1 MNMVTLK
8 AYDAATIESIIDTS
22 IRIKKQP
29 LKYEGALKNKNLYM
43 LFEKTSTRTSLSF
56 GLGFNELGG
65 RYFIQRWEDSNFS
78 IGEVVDETRYV
89 ARNVDVILA
98 RLKENNDI
106 EAMGQSSP
114 IPVINGCC
122 NKYHPTQALAD
133 CMTVKEMFGTYQK
146 TMLYLGIW
154 NNVFNSLVYS
164 FPKLGG
170 KLIGVCPTINE
181 SSISKKDIA
190 ALVDSTDNLEY
201 YGESDI
207 TAKKLIEIVNQADI
221 VYTDTWV
228 DMEFFVN
235 PEFKDLKEARV
246 KQMKPFGITANLL
259 KDSPA
264 VVMHDMP
271 IHPGYEID
279 REVVETHM
287 ETILNQAENRRH
299 VAKGIFT
306 HLLGVQI

>member
-8 AYDAATIESIIDTS
+8 DYDAATIESIIDSS
-22 IRIKKQP
+22 IKIKKDP
-29 LKYEGALKNKNLYM
+29 LKYGGVLKNKNLYM

-65 RYFIQRWEDSNFS
+65 KYFIQKWDDSNFS

-98 RLKENNDI
+98 RLKENSNI
-106 EAMGQSSP
+106 EAMGASSP

-122 NKYHPTQALAD
+122 NRYHPTQAMAD
-133 CMTVKEMFGTYQK
+133 CMTVKEIFGTYQK
-146 TMLYLGIW
+146 TMVYLGIW

-170 KLIGVCPTINE
+170 KLIGVCPIINE
-181 SSISKKDIA
+181 STISKKDAA
-190 ALVDSTDNLEY
+190 ALVDSNDNIEC
-201 YGESDI
+201 YGEKDI
-207 TAKKLIEIVNQADI
+207 TAKKLKDIVNQADI

-235 PEFKDLKEARV
+235 PDFKDLKEARI
-246 KQMKPFGITANLL
+246 KQMKPYAITADLL
-259 KDSPA
+259 KKSPA
-264 VVMHDMP
+264 KVMHDMP

-279 REVVETHM
+279 RDVVETHI
-287 ETILNQAENRRH
+287 ETILDQAENRRH

-306 HLLGVQI
+306 HLLGIPI

>member
-1 MNMVTLK
+1 MVTLK
-8 AYDAATIESIIDTS
+8 DYDAATIDSIIDSS
-22 IRIKKQP
+22 IRIKKEP
-29 LKYEGALKNKNLYM
+29 LKYEGILKNRNLYM

-65 RYFIQRWEDSNFS
+65 KYFIQKWEDSNFS

-89 ARNVDVILA
+89 ARNVDIILA
-98 RLKENNDI
+98 RLKKNSDI
-106 EAMGQSSP
+106 EAMGHASP

-122 NKYHPTQALAD
+122 NRYHPTQALAD
-133 CMTVKEMFGTYQK
+133 CMTVKETFGTYQK
-146 TMLYLGIW
+146 TMIYLGIW
-154 NNVFNSLVYS
+154 NNVFNSLAYS

-170 KLIGVCPTINE
+170 KLIGICPIINE
-181 SSISKKDIA
+181 STISEKDAA
-190 ALVDSTDNLEY
+190 ALVESNGNLEY

-207 TAKKLIEIVNQADI
+207 SAKKLKDIVNQADI

-235 PEFKDLKEARV
+235 PDFKDLKEARI
-246 KQMKPFGITANLL
+246 KQMKPYAITADLM
-259 KDSPA
+259 KKSPA

-279 REVVETHM
+279 RDVVETHM
-287 ETILNQAENRRH
+287 DTILNQAENRRH

-306 HLLGVQI
+306 HLLGVSI

>member
-8 AYDAATIESIIDTS
+8 SYDAATIESIIDTS
-22 IRIKKQP
+22 IRIKKKP
-29 LKYEGALKNKNLYM
+29 LKYEGILKDKNLYM
-43 LFEKTSTRTSLSF
+43 LFEKTSTRTALSF
-56 GLGFNELGG
+56 GLGFNQLGG
-65 RYFIQRWEDSNFS
+65 RYFIQRWADSNFS

-89 ARNVDVILA
+89 ARNVDIILA
-98 RLKENNDI
+98 RLKENRDI
-106 EAMGQSSP
+106 EAMGKSSP
-114 IPVINGCC
+114 IPVVNGCC

-133 CMTVKEMFGTYQK
+133 CMTVKEIFGTYQK
-146 TMLYLGIW
+146 TMVYLGIW

-164 FPKLGG
+164 FTKLGG
-170 KLIGVCPTINE
+170 KLVGICPIINE
-181 SSISKKDIA
+181 SSISKKEAA
-190 ALVDSTDNLEY
+190 ALVAKTENLAY

-207 TAKKLIEIVNQADI
+207 TAKKLKDIVEQADI

-235 PEFKDLKEARV
+235 PDFKDLKEARI
-246 KQMKPFGITANLL
+246 KQMKPYAITADLL
-259 KDSPA
+259 KKSPA

-279 REVVETHM
+279 RDVVETHM
-287 ETILNQAENRRH
+287 ETILDQAENRRH

-306 HLLGVQI
+306 HLLGVSI